1 MVRRLVG
8 YLAVSVLLAACSISI
23 EQVAPTE
30 EPTRVSRPAASTE
43 APAPVEDPAPAS
55 LARTDVQGAVE
66 FVIEP
71 LNLNGAGD
79 TLDFI
84 VTMNTHAV
92 DLGWDLAALS
102 TLESD
107 VGRRAAAIG
116 WPTGSGH
123 HYGGTL
129 SFPRLAADGAD
140 LLEGASV
147 LRLTIRDTDIPER
160 VFTWEIAP

>member
-1 MVRRLVG
+1 MVRRLVVS
-8 YLAVSVLLAACSISI
+8 LAVPLALAACSVSI
-23 EQVAPTE
+23 EPFAPTE
-30 EPTRVSRPAASTE
+30 EPTRVSRLAESTQ
-43 APAPVEDPAPAS
+43 APTPVEDPAPES

-71 LNLNGAGD
+71 LNLNSAGD
-79 TLDFI
+79 TLDFT

-92 DLGWDLAALS
+92 DLGWDLAVLS

-116 WPTGSGH
+116 WPIGSGH

-129 SFPRLAADGAD
+129 SFPRRAADGAD

-160 VFTWEIAP
+160 VFTWEISP

>member
-1 MVRRLVG
+1 MVRRPVI
-8 YLAVSVLLAACSISI
+8 YLAVSILLAACSISI
-23 EQVAPTE
+23 EQTAPTE
-30 EPTRVSRPAASTE
+30 EPTRVSRPAESTE
-43 APAPVEDPAPAS
+43 APTPVELPAPAS

-71 LNLNGAGD
+71 LNLNDAGD
-79 TLDFI
+79 TLDFA

-92 DLGWDLAALS
+92 DLGWDLAVLS

-116 WPTGSGH
+116 WPIGSGH

-129 SFPRLAADGAD
+129 SFPRRTADGAD
-140 LLEGASV
+140 LLDGASA
-147 LRLTIRDTDIPER
+147 LKLTIRDTDVPER
-160 VFTWEIAP
+160 VFTWEISP

>member
-1 MVRRLVG
+1 MVRRLVVS
-8 YLAVSVLLAACSISI
+8 LAVPLALAACSVSI
-23 EQVAPTE
+23 EQFAPTE
-30 EPTRVSRPAASTE
+30 ESTRVSRLAESTE
-43 APAPVEDPAPAS
+43 APTPVEDPAPES

-79 TLDFI
+79 TLDFA

-107 VGRRAAAIG
+107 AGRRAAAIS
-116 WPTGSGH
+116 WPIGSGH

-140 LLEGASV
+140 FLEGASV
-147 LRLTIRDTDIPER
+147 LKLTIRDTDIPER